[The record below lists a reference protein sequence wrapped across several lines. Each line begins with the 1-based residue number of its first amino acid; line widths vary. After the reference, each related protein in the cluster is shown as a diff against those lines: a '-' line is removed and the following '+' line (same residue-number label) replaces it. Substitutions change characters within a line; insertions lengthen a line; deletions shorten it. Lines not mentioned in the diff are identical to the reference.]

1 MFPVKGWSMAAEAP
15 MVEKKTGP
23 GGSAPQQARKR
34 KRPGQSQP
42 PVTTANLADLWE
54 KVIEHKGRVRS
65 KKGKKGGRKT
75 ETDEHVAVPDE
86 GPQPGAEE
94 PIEDGQL
101 PRQQG
106 QADAEQ
112 EKNKKNKNKN
122 KNKNKEPSA
131 EVPVEEEKPAD
142 ADGQQQSDNEEWG
155 GIEDSDDA
163 VPEVVEPVEEKND
176 RKSKKQKTDD
186 TRSKAQE
193 TKSESGATVSKD
205 SKKPS
210 KDEKNEGKPTTTPA
224 PALVP
229 VAEPKLTPLQASMR
243 QKLVSARFRHLNET
257 LYTRPS
263 VDAFQLFQ
271 ESPEMF
277 SEYHEGFRRQV
288 EVWPENP
295 VDSYIRDVK
304 ARAKVARS
312 AGGKHDF
319 ANPASNAQVLPLP
332 RTGGKCTIADLG
344 CGDAAL
350 ARALEPVKQKLH
362 LEVLSYDLQTG
373 GSPLVTPAD
382 IANLP
387 LRDRTVDVAVFC
399 LALMGTNWLDFID
412 EAYRILRWKGE
423 LWVAEIKS
431 RFAAPNNR
439 KGPGGPGKVVA
450 HSVGNRKKA
459 PAGPLP
465 PSLTFSAPGSKKT
478 AKGRDEAAEAAQAAE
493 LEVAVDGAEKQRQET
508 DIAAFVEALRKR
520 GFALHKELGD
530 GAADLSNR
538 MFVKMLFVKAM
549 PAIRGKYAVAEEEK
563 VNDVNVNGIDV
574 NRIKLGRKGPPKK
587 QKFIDEEDDGGK
599 HEVSILKPCVYKLR

>member
-65 KKGKKGGRKT
+65 KKGKKGGQKT
-75 ETDEHVAVPDE
+75 ETDEPIAVPDE

-94 PIEDGQL
+94 PFEDGQL
-101 PRQQG
+101 PKQQG
-106 QADAEQ
+106 QADAGQ
-112 EKNKKNKNKN
+112 EKNKKSRNKN
-122 KNKNKEPSA
+122 KNKNKEPSSA
-131 EVPVEEEKPAD
+131 E
-142 ADGQQQSDNEEWG
+142 SDDEEWG

-210 KDEKNEGKPTTTPA
+210 KDEKNGGKPTTTPA
-224 PALVP
+224 PAPVP
-229 VAEPKLTPLQASMR
+229 VAKPKLTPLQASMR

-319 ANPASNAQVLPLP
+319 ANPAPSAQVLPLP

-373 GSPLVTPAD
+373 GSPLVTAAD

-387 LRDRTVDVAVFC
+387 LRDRSVDVAVFC

-459 PAGPLP
+459 PAGPPP
-465 PSLTFSAPGSKKT
+465 PSLTFSAPGSKKK
-478 AKGRDEAAEAAQAAE
+478 ANKGRDEAAEAAQAAE
-493 LEVAVDGAEKQRQET
+493 LEVAVDGAEQQRQET
-508 DIAAFVEALRKR
+508 DIAVFIEALRKR

-530 GAADLSNR
+530 GAADLGNR

-563 VNDVNVNGIDV
+563 
-574 NRIKLGRKGPPKK
+574 LGRKGPPKK

-599 HEVSILKPCVYKLR
+599 HEASILKPCVYKLR